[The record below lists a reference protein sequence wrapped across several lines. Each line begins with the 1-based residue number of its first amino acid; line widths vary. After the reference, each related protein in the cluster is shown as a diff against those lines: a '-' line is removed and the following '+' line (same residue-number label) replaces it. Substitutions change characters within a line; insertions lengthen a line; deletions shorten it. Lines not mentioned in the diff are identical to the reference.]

1 MTFAQA
7 RQEVITGLRT
17 LRVVYRKADT
27 AGEIFE
33 RNIDRLIEKRKK
45 IVVSRELLPLI
56 ERFRVYAAHVKDI
69 QQGLTVAV
77 ETLMKYEL

>member
-27 AGEIFE
+27 AGEVFE
-33 RNIDRLIEKRKK
+33 RNLDRLIEKRKK
-45 IVVSRELLPLI
+45 IVVSRELQPLI
-56 ERFRVYAAHVKDI
+56 ERFRVYRAHVIDI
-69 QQGLTVAV
+69 QAGLIIAID
-77 ETLMKYEL
+77 TLVKYEL